1 PKPGRYDERSD
12 HMTLLALL
20 ADAGGISA
28 GGTPVVRIHRHDGSD
43 KEKEATILLNPV
55 HGTAFG
61 DDVALTA
68 GDSVE
73 VELIPAA
80 SITVIGLVN
89 SPGRFDYQAGTQV
102 TLIEALGYAGGI
114 NFVANPKFARI
125 YRRDAEGNLITA
137 DFALSDGRTPLGAAS
152 AYLKPGDV
160 IAVEETKETAA
171 MLFIAK
177 TIQASLGI
185 SAGVVYTVGRDVRFS
200 GSGNG
205 N

>member
-1 PKPGRYDERSD
+1 
-12 HMTLLALL
+12 
-20 ADAGGISA
+20 
-28 GGTPVVRIHRHDGSD
+28 
-43 KEKEATILLNPV
+43 
-55 HGTAFG
+55 
-61 DDVALTA
+61 VALTA